1 MNPYKILNLK
11 QNASKQEIV
20 KAAAAALREKKFS
33 GKKIAIAQRQ
43 LLSSESRA
51 IIDFQ
56 LFINTDLIKKKVTLL
71 PSSAKTSPILERLT
85 IFD

>member
-20 KAAAAALREKKFS
+20 KAAVGALREKKYS
-33 GKKIAIAQRQ
+33 GKEIAIAQRQ

-51 IIDFQ
+51 VIDFQ
-56 LFINTDLIKKKVTLL
+56 TFINTDLIKKKVTLL
-71 PSSAKTSPILERLT
+71 PSSVKTSPILERLT